1 MNLKDEIKELMA
13 GILAVS
19 KTEIEDDTEVGD
31 IESWDSLNH
40 LKIIAMLEDKYNI
53 HFSPD
58 DLFNIENF
66 DDIVL
71 TTQRLIKA

>member
-1 MNLKDEIKELMA
+1 MDFKDEIKELMA
-13 GILAVS
+13 GILEVAEA
-19 KTEIEDDTEVGD
+19 EIADDTEVGD

-40 LKIIAMLEDKYNI
+40 LKIIATLETKYNI

-66 DDIVL
+66 GDIVA
-71 TTQRLIKA
+71 TTQRLTKA